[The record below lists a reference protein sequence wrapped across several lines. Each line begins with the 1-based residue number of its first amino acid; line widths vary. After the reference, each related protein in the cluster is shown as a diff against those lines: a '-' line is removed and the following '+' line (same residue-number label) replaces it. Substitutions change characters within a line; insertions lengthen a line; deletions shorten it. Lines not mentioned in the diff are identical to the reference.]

1 MKHRCQRR
9 NNFITICQWKE
20 LQKLTTSMLKES
32 GKILDYKLLT
42 NIMTCTYRVI
52 PYCLQTNLKVSETA
66 TLKFMTRSYL
76 FFFFFFSGH
85 GLERQA
91 CLQKTDV
98 KLEFLTDADTLL
110 MVENDVTDGIFYSV
124 KRYTKANNKYMKDND
139 PRTEFSY
146 LIYWDVNN
154 LYGQASSQKLPV
166 DDFKLKKSKSKF
178 TQKFIQNYNNDMMTA
193 TKDTPLR
200 LILVIPSIY
209 LSEDTQLS
217 PVFA

>member
-1 MKHRCQRR
+1 MERV
-9 NNFITICQWKE
+9 TE
-20 LQKLTTSMLKES
+20 A
-32 GKILDYKLLT
+32 DYKHAK
-42 NIMTCTYRVI
+42 RVWENTG
-52 PYCLQTNLKVSETA
+52 LQTLDQHHDLYVQSDTLLFADKLKS
-66 TLKFMTRSYL
+66 FRNCYL
-76 FFFFFFSGH
+76 EIYDQILLIFFFFSRH

-178 TQKFIQNYNNDMMTA
+178 TQKFIQNYNNGMMTA

>member
-52 PYCLQTNLKVSETA
+52 PYCLQTNLKFQKLLPWDLWLDPT
-66 TLKFMTRSYL
+66 Y
-76 FFFFFFSGH
+76 FFFPAH

-91 CLQKTDV
+91 CLEKTDV

-124 KRYTKANNKYMKDND
+124 KRYMKANNKYMKDND

-154 LYGQASSQKLPV
+154 LY
-166 DDFKLKKSKSKF
+166 
-178 TQKFIQNYNNDMMTA
+178 
-193 TKDTPLR
+193 
-200 LILVIPSIY
+200 
-209 LSEDTQLS
+209 E
-217 PVFA
+217 

>member
-9 NNFITICQWKE
+9 KYFITICQWKE

-32 GKILDYKLLT
+32 GEILDYKLLT

-66 TLKFMTRSYL
+66 TLKFMTRSYS
-76 FFFFFFSGH
+76 FFFFFSAH
-85 GLERQA
+85 GLKRQA
-91 CLQKTDV
+91 CLEKTDV

-110 MVENDVTDGIFYSV
+110 MVENDFTDGIFYSV

-154 LYGQASSQKLPV
+154 LYG
-166 DDFKLKKSKSKF
+166 
-178 TQKFIQNYNNDMMTA
+178 
-193 TKDTPLR
+193 
-200 LILVIPSIY
+200 
-209 LSEDTQLS
+209 
-217 PVFA
+217 